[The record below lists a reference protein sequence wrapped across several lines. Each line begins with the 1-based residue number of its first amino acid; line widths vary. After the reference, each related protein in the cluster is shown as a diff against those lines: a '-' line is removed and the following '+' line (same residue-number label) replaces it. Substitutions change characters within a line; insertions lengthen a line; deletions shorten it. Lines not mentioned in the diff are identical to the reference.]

1 MEKEKFVKMA
11 KNVHGSKYDYSLLP
25 DVFKMTD
32 RVPIICAVHGEF
44 MQIARNH
51 VHAKQGCPVCGRLK
65 ANEKMTDSFEEFLE
79 KEKRVHGDKYEP
91 IRESFTAT
99 KNKLKIRCK
108 KCGKVFEQTGVMH
121 LAGNG
126 CSFCNPPHKKL
137 TTEEFKER
145 LAKTHPNLEVL
156 SEYISTNKPITV
168 RCKIHDHTYT
178 TTPHRLVQGA
188 NCQKCYDEKRGNAIR
203 KPVDKVLEDLRA
215 VHGDKYEYPYIQEEY
230 KNNKVDITVVC
241 KNGHITKASVNQ
253 LLSGHGCGKCA
264 DIENGINKRLTADEF
279 IIRSNKKHNGKYNY
293 PNINEEYSGYNSKV
307 TVVCPVHGEFK
318 QNAGIHLSGC
328 GCPSCNESHLEHEMS
343 LLIPY
348 AERWKRFDWL
358 GQQSLDFYLPDK
370 NIAIE
375 CQGVQHFKPLKAFGG
390 ESAFSD
396 CVKRD
401 IRKNRLCKENGVKL
415 IYVINKEDTHLINDN
430 DTLYLLYNDNT
441 YFIEDITEGKIDIN
455 ELIG

>member
-1 MEKEKFVKMA
+1 MEKEKFVEMA
-11 KNVHGSKYDYSLLP
+11 KNVHGGKYDYSLLP
-25 DVFKMTD
+25 DVFKMTE

-65 ANEKMTDSFEEFLE
+65 ANEKMTDTFEEFIE
-79 KEKRVHGDKYEP
+79 KEKKVHGDKYEP

-108 KCGKVFEQTGVMH
+108 KCGNVFEQTGVMH

-188 NCQKCYDEKRGNAIR
+188 NCQKCYDERRGYTIL
-203 KPVDKVLEDLRA
+203 KPADKVLEDLNS
-215 VHGDKYEYPYIQEEY
+215 VHWDDYTYPYINYEY
-230 KNNKVDITVVC
+230 NNSKSKITVIC
-241 KNGHITKASVNQ
+241 KHGHKFKMTINK
-253 LLSGHGCGKCA
+253 LLSGQG
-264 DIENGINKRLTADEF
+264 
-279 IIRSNKKHNGKYNY
+279 
-293 PNINEEYSGYNSKV
+293 
-307 TVVCPVHGEFK
+307 CPV
-318 QNAGIHLSGC
+318 
-328 GCPSCNESHLEHEMS
+328 CNESHLERDIAR
-343 LLIPY
+343 LLPT
-348 AERWKRFDWL
+348 AERWKRFGWL
-358 GQQSLDFYLPDK
+358 GKQSLDFYLPDK

-375 CQGVQHFKPLKAFGG
+375 CQGIQHFKPLKAFGG

-415 IYVINKEDTHLINDN
+415 IYIINKEDAHLINDN

>member
-168 RCKIHDHTYT
+168 RCKIHGHTYT

-188 NCQKCYDEKRGNAIR
+188 NCQKCYDERRGNTIL
-203 KPVDKVLEDLRA
+203 KPVDKVLEDLNS
-215 VHGDKYEYPYIQEEY
+215 VHWDGYTYPYINDEY
-230 KNNKVDITVVC
+230 NNSKSKITVIC
-241 KNGHITKASVNQ
+241 KYGHKFKMT
-253 LLSGHGCGKCA
+253 
-264 DIENGINKRLTADEF
+264 INKLLA
-279 IIRSNKKHNGKYNY
+279 GQ
-293 PNINEEYSGYNSKV
+293 G
-307 TVVCPVHGEFK
+307 CPV
-318 QNAGIHLSGC
+318 
-328 GCPSCNESHLEHEMS
+328 CNESHLERDIAK
-343 LLIPY
+343 LLPA
-348 AERWKRFDWL
+348 AERWKRFGWL
-358 GQQSLDFYLPDK
+358 GKQSLDFYLPDK

-441 YFIEDITEGKIDIN
+441 YFIEDINEGKIDIN